1 MKTRKELLKSPNYWL
16 ARFQTELFRCVRNY
30 LKREKKTQTQFAEQM
45 GVSKGYVSQIMNGD
59 FDHKMSSFI
68 KLSLSAGYIP
78 EVKLTPIEE
87 YRSRDE
93 KMNEYNK
100 SYNPV
105 KITLVSDNLNAAA

>member
-1 MKTRKELLKSPNYWL
+1 
-16 ARFQTELFRCVRNY
+16 
-30 LKREKKTQTQFAEQM
+30 
-45 GVSKGYVSQIMNGD
+45 MNGD

-87 YRSRDE
+87 YISRDE